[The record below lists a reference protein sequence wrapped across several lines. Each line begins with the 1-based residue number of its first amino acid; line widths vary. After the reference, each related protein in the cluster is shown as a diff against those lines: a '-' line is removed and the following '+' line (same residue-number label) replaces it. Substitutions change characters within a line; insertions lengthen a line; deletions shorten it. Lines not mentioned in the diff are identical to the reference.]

1 VKVGIVVPYSW
12 SFWGGVQEHA
22 DHQARALVEHGV
34 DVRLIMGHDPPGRL
48 TNVLHPRR
56 GRDTPPPPYFVP
68 VGRSVIVPAN
78 GSLPNIVISPNAML
92 RMKRLFAQE
101 GFDVLHLHEPITPLI
116 AAYALANAPCP
127 LVATFHA
134 AGELRWYPGAMRMW
148 GFLTERIDHKIAVSE
163 PARRVAER
171 FVGGP
176 VEVIPNG
183 VALPPEVDPGG
194 RKRTVVFVGRHEPR
208 KGLEVLLRAW
218 PDVAARTGARLRVV
232 GADPLSVRWLLR
244 RKGLPGAAIDLLGSV
259 AEEELTRELREASVL
274 TAPSLGGESFGMVL
288 TRAFACATPVVAS
301 DIEGYSEVVEPGTG
315 VLVPPGDADALA
327 AALVEVLADEP
338 RRRAL
343 GAAARQVAEERY
355 AWDKIVERVLEIYRA
370 LAGAPVRERE
380 VALR

>member
-101 GFDVLHLHEPITPLI
+101 RFDVLHLHEPITPLI

-327 AALVEVLADEP
+327 TALVEVLANEP

-370 LAGAPVRERE
+370 LAGAPERERE